1 MTDELRDLETELEKL
16 CTDIKKGIEGLAKLQ
31 GADKQNKVTFLQS
44 RVNRAKQVYRNF
56 KLEMRDLPKADAEP
70 WNKKAKEFMDQ
81 INKLNSDIN
90 WSEDKSANGAPP
102 ENQDPDSMTTKQIL
116 EKADKIQKT
125 DISSL
130 DRTLQTIEQAKET
143 GVEIGTTLA
152 QQTEQLQ
159 KVGEG
164 IKEVQQ
170 YLKLAS
176 KELRAFARRVATD
189 KLIMSFIC
197 LIVLGIIFIII
208 WSAVKGNN
216 ANTNV
221 PDSFTPDIGVTAQ
234 ASSGTTTTTTTTTR

>member
-1 MTDELRDLETELEKL
+1 
-16 CTDIKKGIEGLAKLQ
+16 
-31 GADKQNKVTFLQS
+31 
-44 RVNRAKQVYRNF
+44 
-56 KLEMRDLPKADAEP
+56 
-70 WNKKAKEFMDQ
+70 
-81 INKLNSDIN
+81 
-90 WSEDKSANGAPP
+90 
-102 ENQDPDSMTTKQIL
+102 
-116 EKADKIQKT
+116 
-125 DISSL
+125 L